1 MLVFTR
7 KEGESFLI
15 GNDIEI
21 KVIKVDDK
29 TVKIGIEAPKTTS
42 ILRKE
47 VYDKIKEEN
56 NEFKININDAM
67 KLFK

>member
-7 KEGESFLI
+7 KEGESFLV

>member
-1 MLVFTR
+1 MLVLTR

-15 GNDIEI
+15 GNDVEI

-56 NEFKININDAM
+56 SEFKININDAM

>member
-67 KLFK
+67 KLFR

>member
-21 KVIKVDDK
+21 KIIKIDDK

-42 ILRKE
+42 VLRKE